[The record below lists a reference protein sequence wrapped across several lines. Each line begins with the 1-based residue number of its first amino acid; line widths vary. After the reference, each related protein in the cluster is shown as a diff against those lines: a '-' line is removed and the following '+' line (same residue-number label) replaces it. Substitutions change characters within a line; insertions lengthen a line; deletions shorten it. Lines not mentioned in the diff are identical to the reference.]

1 MTARR
6 ITRDML
12 IAAAER
18 GWTAGQAA
26 TELGFSHKSIKDA
39 ADRFGISLKQ
49 VQMNQ
54 DRRIASP
61 EEIASVWNDP
71 TLSMKEAANALGYAS
86 QESLGSAAR
95 RLGLGP
101 RQQINPNAERNAAI
115 VAEYAAGARCVD
127 IGARYGMSKAHV
139 SKIVRNCVVDQPRVK
154 AFSASPAAIAKAM
167 AKMGVRA

>member
-18 GWTAGQAA
+18 GWTVREAS
-26 TELGFSHKSIKDA
+26 EEFGFSDKSMKQA
-39 ADRFGISLKQ
+39 SLRFGVTLKIGDP
-49 VQMNQ
+49 NK

-61 EEIASVWNDP
+61 EEIARVWNDP
-71 TLSMKEAANALGYAS
+71 TLSMREAAAALGYAS
-86 QESLGSAAR
+86 QESLGAAAR
-95 RLGLGP
+95 RHGLGP
-101 RQQINPNAERNAAI
+101 RQQIDHNASRNASI

>member
-26 TELGFSHKSIKDA
+26 TELGFSHKAIKDA
-39 ADRFGISLKQ
+39 ADRFGIRLKQ

-61 EEIASVWNDP
+61 EEIARVWNDP
-71 TLSMKEAANALGYAS
+71 TLSMREAAAALGYAS
-86 QESLGSAAR
+86 QESLGAAAR
-95 RLGLGP
+95 RHGLGP
-101 RQQINPNAERNAAI
+101 RQQIDHNASRNASI